1 MIYYL
6 WQYTDFM
13 HNECQA
19 IMAKTNDGQVLGIPA
34 DEGNADYRE
43 YLAWVAE
50 GNVAE
55 PWQPEEPVT
64 EDAN

>member
-1 MIYYL
+1 MKYL
-6 WQYTDFM
+6 QL
-13 HNECQA
+13 
-19 IMAKTNDGQVLGIPA
+19 INDYFSQPVFGRIDDDGLMRVTCSS
-34 DEGNADYRE
+34 DDRE

-55 PWQPEEPVT
+55 EWQPEEPVV